1 VVAGEEM
8 TEPPGS
14 AVRVRPS
21 PAWRVIGSFRR
32 ASSST
37 PPVNH
42 ARHTIRPLLMIAG
55 TEAARPSPGVP
66 IKVQM
71 AHLRDLR
78 EAQNDISAG

>member
-1 VVAGEEM
+1 
-8 TEPPGS
+8 
-14 AVRVRPS
+14 
-21 PAWRVIGSFRR
+21 
-32 ASSST
+32 
-37 PPVNH
+37 VNH